1 MRQRKKFQLWVT
13 NEVLDL
19 CYRRQQLKQQKYIST
34 ETVLE
39 YRKVN
44 REVRKNMKAAEE
56 ERVEE
61 QCNNTEKG
69 MLSGSS
75 KKARNAIKA
84 LIKTQQPK
92 SAGIKDSSGNIL
104 TKSTA
109 VLN

>member
-44 REVRKNMKAAEE
+44 REVRKNVKEAKG
-56 ERVEE
+56 RV
-61 QCNNTEKG
+61 
-69 MLSGSS
+69 
-75 KKARNAIKA
+75 
-84 LIKTQQPK
+84 
-92 SAGIKDSSGNIL
+92 D
-104 TKSTA
+104 
-109 VLN
+109 